1 MKNSRSIVFGQKIRR
16 HLRLL
21 PALTVF
27 FVFTAVCFFPFS
39 PMTTV
44 TVAIPTHEPM
54 YWFFEAASLEQVM
67 TEADEGKHDPTS
79 IAYFAEEV
87 SRNVSVRAGYEGYIV
102 ITLVHFHSDAFALS
116 ESDFSTVAL
125 FLAQSYI
132 QMYTYTEAKALF
144 INITPL
150 EQQSSSDTVDRLS
163 SLKDWLSF
171 AIDCIEP
178 STDVHEKPEEEDVY
192 FSELC
197 KRISLTSTPQVA
209 RILENLYTLREHALE
224 FANFLNDNEDYL
236 LYYPSLAEQE
246 MQKLYDDFMREISEY
261 NVIVMQTAQEIC
273 SKYIFIEKIF

>member
-21 PALTVF
+21 PALAVF

-39 PMTTV
+39 SMTTV

-125 FLAQSYI
+125 FLAQRYIATYSYA
-132 QMYTYTEAKALF
+132 EAKALL
-144 INITPL
+144 INFDVSP
-150 EQQSSSDTVDRLS
+150 QASSDILARLS
-163 SLKDWLSF
+163 ELKSF
-171 AIDCIEP
+171 LFCATERVGQ
-178 STDVHEKPEEEDVY
+178 STDAWDETEESDVY

-197 KRISLTSTPQVA
+197 RSLSPECNA
-209 RILENLYTLREHALE
+209 RAVCILKNLRALLGQTVQ
-224 FANFLNDNEDYL
+224 FIDFLCADEEYL
-236 LYYPSLAEQE
+236 LEHPALAEQE
-246 MQKLYDDFMREISEY
+246 YERLCDGCSQEISKY
-261 NVIVMQTAQEIC
+261 NAVVMQMARQIG
-273 SKYIFIEKIF
+273 SKYIFIEKVF

>member
-79 IAYFAEEV
+79 IAYFAEEL
-87 SRNVSVRAGYEGYIV
+87 SQNVSVRAGYEGYIV

-125 FLAQSYI
+125 FLAQRYIATYSYA
-132 QMYTYTEAKALF
+132 EAKALL
-144 INITPL
+144 INFDVSP
-150 EQQSSSDTVDRLS
+150 QASSDILARLS
-163 SLKDWLSF
+163 ELKSF
-171 AIDCIEP
+171 LFCATERVGQ
-178 STDVHEKPEEEDVY
+178 STDAWDETEESDVY

-197 KRISLTSTPQVA
+197 RSLSPECNA
-209 RILENLYTLREHALE
+209 RAVCILKNLRALLGQTVQ
-224 FANFLNDNEDYL
+224 FIDFLCADEEYL
-236 LYYPSLAEQE
+236 LEHPALAEQE
-246 MQKLYDDFMREISEY
+246 YERLCDGCSQEISKY
-261 NVIVMQTAQEIC
+261 NAVVMQMARQIG
-273 SKYIFIEKIF
+273 SKYIFIEKVF

>member
-125 FLAQSYI
+125 FLAQRYIATYSYA
-132 QMYTYTEAKALF
+132 EAKALL
-144 INITPL
+144 INFDVSP
-150 EQQSSSDTVDRLS
+150 QASSDILARLS
-163 SLKDWLSF
+163 ELKSF
-171 AIDCIEP
+171 LFCATERVGQ
-178 STDVHEKPEEEDVY
+178 STDAWDETEESDVY

-197 KRISLTSTPQVA
+197 RSLSPECNAQAVC
-209 RILENLYTLREHALE
+209 ILKDLRALLGQTVQ
-224 FANFLNDNEDYL
+224 FIDFLCADEEYL
-236 LYYPSLAEQE
+236 LEHPALAEQE
-246 MQKLYDDFMREISEY
+246 YERLCDGCSQEISKY
-261 NVIVMQTAQEIC
+261 NAVVMQMARQIG
-273 SKYIFIEKIF
+273 SKYIFIEKVF